1 HEVVKA
7 ARRRHR
13 DRAVPARSPRGR
25 GDVSVPKGAEVHD
38 LVIDARVEDG
48 GRHRLVLSGELD
60 LASASAL
67 ADAVAR
73 LCSEGAREIV
83 LDIGE
88 LEFIDST
95 GLRAILSSRVVCA
108 ESNCALTVAP
118 EADKVN
124 PQVRRLLQVT
134 GLLERLPF
142 TDGSNA

>member
-1 HEVVKA
+1 
-7 ARRRHR
+7 
-13 DRAVPARSPRGR
+13 
-25 GDVSVPKGAEVHD
+25 VSVPKGAASHD
-38 LVIDARVEDG
+38 LVIDARAEDG

-60 LASASAL
+60 LASAGAL
-67 ADAVAR
+67 TDAVSK
-73 LCSEGAREIV
+73 LCGEDAREIV

-108 ESNCALTVAP
+108 ESSCALVVAP

-142 TDGSNA
+142 AESPDA

>member
-1 HEVVKA
+1 
-7 ARRRHR
+7 
-13 DRAVPARSPRGR
+13 
-25 GDVSVPKGAEVHD
+25 VSVPKGAASHD
-38 LVIDARVEDG
+38 LVIDARAEDG

-60 LASASAL
+60 LASAGAL
-67 ADAVAR
+67 ADAVSK
-73 LCSEGAREIV
+73 LCGEGAREIV

-108 ESNCALTVAP
+108 ESSCALVVAP

-142 TDGSNA
+142 AEGPDA